1 MSQDCD
7 EEILVEFKSTWELI
21 IKIIKSKN
29 KNINLAKYLNSIS
42 TICFERGSTE
52 HSFNLGKAI

>member
-21 IKIIKSKN
+21 MKIIKSKK
-29 KNINLAKYLNSIS
+29 KNINLAK
-42 TICFERGSTE
+42 
-52 HSFNLGKAI
+52 